1 MKKETETWKYNYKM
15 HTSEWKKD
23 YFKRIIGG
31 IPASEEERL
40 ECMKNIEESINQN
53 NEGIITEINK
63 ENFLKTYPESLD
75 ILEKYYNSLKKAYDK
90 NGKYFDKNQ
99 DLNTMLLVYAPY
111 FSKLSLDEL
120 KEYAEAFNISLELL
134 HNIIVIYK
142 RSFSKKEED
151 KIELTKSQKYDLTII
166 EKIADEIIDKKISKE
181 EIAKKYNITIERV
194 NKLLAR
200 LKEYNPLKHEEVK
213 KSIEYQTK
221 ERWKNKYSMTKDAWD
236 KEYFKEIIGGIEVS
250 EEEKKENYNR
260 IEKAIHSNK
269 KGELTR
275 LNKNSI
281 LKAYPDSINL
291 LKEYYDSL
299 KYAHIFTSGS
309 RYNKYYY
316 YNTGRNKT
324 WEETL
329 IEDRNTMLMIYAPY
343 LSELPIEELTK
354 YAEEFNLSFKDIS
367 NMLKKFRT
375 ICFPEEKEIIEKE
388 NKEYDLKVINQITH
402 DILENNYT
410 KKKLLE
416 KYKLSPN
423 ELAIYGEKLKEINIE
438 NYQKVKEKLQDNN
451 EQYYDELQNIISIIY
466 NAIINGIEIN
476 ENKVSFTMLDYYSIC
491 KKDIQ
496 DIFDYIN
503 AHRENNE
510 IQRYKNRVIR
520 HLISLKEVGSIT
532 SAEEFANQ
540 KISLI
545 YKDNKTEFDKEI
557 SEKIINFL
565 NENEI
570 PPHHKIV
577 YTAARRYARGEPILP
592 LKKKNENQMIKKRA
606 LV

>member
-1 MKKETETWKYNYKM
+1 
-15 HTSEWKKD
+15 
-23 YFKRIIGG
+23 
-31 IPASEEERL
+31 
-40 ECMKNIEESINQN
+40 
-53 NEGIITEINK
+53 
-63 ENFLKTYPESLD
+63 
-75 ILEKYYNSLKKAYDK
+75 
-90 NGKYFDKNQ
+90 
-99 DLNTMLLVYAPY
+99 
-111 FSKLSLDEL
+111 
-120 KEYAEAFNISLELL
+120 
-134 HNIIVIYK
+134 
-142 RSFSKKEED
+142 
-151 KIELTKSQKYDLTII
+151 
-166 EKIADEIIDKKISKE
+166 
-181 EIAKKYNITIERV
+181 
-194 NKLLAR
+194 
-200 LKEYNPLKHEEVK
+200 
-213 KSIEYQTK
+213 
-221 ERWKNKYSMTKDAWD
+221 MTKDAWD
-236 KEYFKEIIGGIEVS
+236 KEYFKEIIGGIEVP

-291 LKEYYDSL
+291 LNEYYDSL

-423 ELAIYGEKLKEINIE
+423 ELAMYGEKQKEINIE
-438 NYQKVKEKLQDNN
+438 IYQKVIEKLQDKSLNRNFNHVNN
-451 EQYYDELQNIISIIY
+451 I
-466 NAIINGIEIN
+466 
-476 ENKVSFTMLDYYSIC
+476 
-491 KKDIQ
+491 KK
-496 DIFDYIN
+496 
-503 AHRENNE
+503 ALRENHCDDKICPKCGGKLVE
-510 IQRYKNRVIR
+510 RKGKY
-520 HLISLKEVGSIT
+520 G
-532 SAEEFANQ
+532 EFLGCSNYPRC
-540 KISLI
+540 KYTWNL
-545 YKDNKTEFDKEI
+545 NKK
-557 SEKIINFL
+557 
-565 NENEI
+565 
-570 PPHHKIV
+570 
-577 YTAARRYARGEPILP
+577 
-592 LKKKNENQMIKKRA
+592 
-606 LV
+606 